1 MYAKV
6 RDFFNSTETQT
17 HICEI
22 IINSLTTAF
31 LAATKNGNFSSY
43 DNTKIEL
50 KLTNLKN
57 SDIIDLSR
65 VFLERFDFNN
75 DSGFRSSGNIAYITR
90 CLSENS
96 LKLRSQNKDITE
108 KKIKSFYKQISEL
121 APLMRLIREH
131 RNFFAHHTI
140 NPRNDIGW
148 NASVLSTII
157 RICEIASVPKAS
169 YYNNTIIINKS
180 NELLKSLTSQDE
192 TKEHSETVKTTE
204 NTKENNFIDKISEI
218 NSQLSEIKD
227 SIRSSDQK
235 YSELLNHAKN
245 TSATEANDIV
255 DPSAEDEEIDEDY
268 QPSDE
273 DIDFEQ
279 NITPE
284 ILRSE
289 LRLLRIKIHIY
300 FTDDK
305 SYSPSLNLAVISNIG
320 EILENEP
327 KDLNNFLAL
336 SNIKY
341 LYDEYTEIYEKQL
354 KIFGAEIDTLLKNVL
369 WPARF

>member
-17 HICEI
+17 HMCKI
-22 IINSLTTAF
+22 IINSLSIAF
-31 LAATKNGNFSSY
+31 SAATKNGNFSSY

-75 DSGFRSSGNIAYITR
+75 DNGFRSTGNIVYITR

-140 NPRNDIGW
+140 NPRNDVGW

-169 YYNNTIIINKS
+169 YYYNTIIINKS

-192 TKEHSETVKTTE
+192 TKENSETVKT
-204 NTKENNFIDKISEI
+204 KENKKERNFIDKIAEI

-235 YSELLNHAKN
+235 YSELLNYAKN

-255 DPSAEDEEIDEDY
+255 DPS
-268 QPSDE
+268 
-273 DIDFEQ
+273 
-279 NITPE
+279 
-284 ILRSE
+284 
-289 LRLLRIKIHIY
+289 
-300 FTDDK
+300 
-305 SYSPSLNLAVISNIG
+305 
-320 EILENEP
+320 
-327 KDLNNFLAL
+327 
-336 SNIKY
+336 
-341 LYDEYTEIYEKQL
+341 L
-354 KIFGAEIDTLLKNVL
+354 KMKK
-369 WPARF
+369 

>member
-17 HICEI
+17 HMCKI
-22 IINSLTTAF
+22 IINSLSIAF
-31 LAATKNGNFSSY
+31 SAATKNGNFSSY

-75 DSGFRSSGNIAYITR
+75 DNGFRSTGNIVYITR

-140 NPRNDIGW
+140 NPRNDVGW

-169 YYNNTIIINKS
+169 YYYNIIIINKS

-192 TKEHSETVKTTE
+192 TKENSETAKTKK
-204 NTKENNFIDKISEI
+204 NKKESELIDKIAEI
-218 NSQLSEIKD
+218 NNQLLEIKD
-227 SIRSSDQK
+227 NLRSSDQK
-235 YSELLNHAKN
+235 YSELLNYTKN
-245 TSATEANDIV
+245 TSTTEANKITETF
-255 DPSAEDEEIDEDY
+255 PEEDDTDDY
-268 QPSDE
+268 PASE
-273 DIDFEQ
+273 SDIDFEQ

-284 ILRSE
+284 VLRSE
-289 LRLLRIKIHIY
+289 MRALSREIGVHFIN
-300 FTDDK
+300 DK
-305 SYSPSLNLAVISNIG
+305 SYSPGLNLASISNIG
-320 EILENEP
+320 EILDHEPDSLEKFLNLENIIYVFSDHQP
-327 KDLNNFLAL
+327 FLN
-336 SNIKY
+336 
-341 LYDEYTEIYEKQL
+341 KQL
-354 KIFGAEIDTLLKNVL
+354 DKFGSKINDLLKNVL
-369 WPARF
+369 WPERF

>member
-22 IINSLTTAF
+22 IINSLSTAF
-31 LAATKNGNFSSY
+31 SAAAKNGNFSSY
-43 DNTKIEL
+43 DSTNIENKL
-50 KLTNLKN
+50 KNFKN

-65 VFLERFDFNN
+65 VFLERIDFIN
-75 DSGFRSSGNIAYITR
+75 DNGFRSKGNVVTIIR

-157 RICEIASVPKAS
+157 RICEIASVPKTS

-192 TKEHSETVKTTE
+192 TKGHSETVKI
-204 NTKENNFIDKISEI
+204 TKNKKESNFIDKIAEI

-235 YSELLNHAKN
+235 YSELLNYAKN
-245 TSATEANDIV
+245 NSASEINDIV
-255 DPSAEDEEIDEDY
+255 DPSTDDEEIDEDY
-268 QPSDE
+268 PHSDE

-289 LRLLRIKIHIY
+289 LRLLRIKIHTY

-341 LYDEYTEIYEKQL
+341 LYDEYTDIYEKQL

-369 WPARF
+369 WPERF

>member
-22 IINSLTTAF
+22 IINSLSTAF
-31 LAATKNGNFSSY
+31 SAAAKNGNFSSY
-43 DNTKIEL
+43 DSTNIENKL
-50 KLTNLKN
+50 KNFKN

-65 VFLERFDFNN
+65 VFLERIDFIN
-75 DSGFRSSGNIAYITR
+75 DNGFQSKGNVVTIIR

-108 KKIKSFYKQISEL
+108 KKIRSFYKQISEL

-157 RICEIASVPKAS
+157 RICEIASVPKTS

-180 NELLKSLTSQDE
+180 NELLISLTSQDE
-192 TKEHSETVKTTE
+192 TKGHSETIKL
-204 NTKENNFIDKISEI
+204 TKNKKESNFIDKIAEI

-235 YSELLNHAKN
+235 YSELLNYAKN
-245 TSATEANDIV
+245 TSASEANNIV

-268 QPSDE
+268 PDSDE

-289 LRLLRIKIHIY
+289 LIK
-300 FTDDK
+300 DK
-305 SYSPSLNLAVISNIG
+305 NSHVFYRRQIIQP
-320 EILENEP
+320 
-327 KDLNNFLAL
+327 
-336 SNIKY
+336 
-341 LYDEYTEIYEKQL
+341 
-354 KIFGAEIDTLLKNVL
+354 
-369 WPARF
+369 